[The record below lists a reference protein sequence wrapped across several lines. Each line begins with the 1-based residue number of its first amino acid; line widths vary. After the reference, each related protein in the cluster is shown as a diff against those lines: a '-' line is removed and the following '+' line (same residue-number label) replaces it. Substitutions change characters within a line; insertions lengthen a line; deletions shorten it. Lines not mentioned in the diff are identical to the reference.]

1 VGSRGRNSRG
11 VDFRLVHLVQGKQST
26 GPMANW
32 IPVLILTPLVFSV
45 VLMLGRNL
53 GGNAARWI
61 ALTGTLV
68 TLVGCLVLSGAYYRF
83 IKDGPKATVD
93 ARGRAV
99 EMPVNPQVNWHYH
112 WLNLSGPS
120 SASTARHATR
130 LDFHLGIDGVSVS
143 LILLTGILFVSSVLI
158 SWEAIADRRPEFYAF
173 LMLLEFG
180 LIGVFCA
187 FDLLL
192 FYVFFEFTLVPLF
205 FLVGIWGGPDR
216 RRAAVKLFL
225 YTLAG
230 GLITLL
236 GLAALVAAT
245 WQRAD
250 LSTPFSIPDLARS
263 LAASPLE
270 LNWQVGIF
278 LAIAAGFFVKV
289 PLFPFH
295 TWLPLAHVEA
305 PTAGSILLAGVLLKL
320 GTYGFFRICLPLLA
334 GACYE
339 VGAPLVGTM
348 AVIGIVYGSLCSLAQ
363 RDIKKLIAYSSVAHL
378 GFCMVGLF
386 ALNREGMTGGVL
398 QMINH
403 GLSTG
408 ALFLLVGMV
417 YERYHTRMLD
427 DLGGLAKRLPLIAVA
442 MVFISMASI
451 GLPGLNG
458 FVGEFLSLAGM
469 FRLKPAYAV
478 IGATGVILGAWYL
491 LTMLQHAFFG
501 PLKEPDVSHGH
512 GHAGH
517 DTHAHSAATAHASH
531 APAVHLHDHAAHG
544 HESHAHGGHGHGHA
558 EPPLVDNGVRDI
570 NLREFL
576 ALAPLAA
583 LCLAIGV
590 YPRPL
595 LDTIR
600 PDVDAVAR
608 QYDKLKVPMLGRQ
621 WAPWEVAAA
630 APQATT
636 EVGPIQ
642 DTPTRPAVR

>member
-1 VGSRGRNSRG
+1 M
-11 VDFRLVHLVQGKQST
+11 
-26 GPMANW
+26 PYW
-32 IPVLILTPLVFSV
+32 IPILILIPFVFAV

-53 GGNAARWI
+53 GGNVARWI
-61 ALTGTLV
+61 GLGGTLV
-68 TLVGCLVLSGAYYRF
+68 TLMGCLALSGAYYRL
-83 IKDGPKATVD
+83 INEGPIVPHDKQ
-93 ARGRAV
+93 GRPV
-99 EMPVNPQVNWHYH
+99 EAPVNPQLNWHYN
-112 WLNLSGPS
+112 WLNLSGPES
-120 SASTARHATR
+120 DSNAAHSTR
-130 LDFHLGIDGVSVS
+130 LDFHLGVDGVSVS
-143 LILLTGILFVSSVLI
+143 LILLTGILFVSCVLI

-173 LMLLEFG
+173 LMLLEAG

-205 FLVGIWGGPDR
+205 FIVGIWGGPDR
-216 RRAAVKLFL
+216 KRAAVKLFL

-230 GLITLL
+230 GLITLV
-236 GLAALVAAT
+236 GLAALVAFT

-250 LSTPFSIPDLARS
+250 LLTPFSIPDLARS
-263 LAASPLE
+263 LAETPLD
-270 LNWQVGIF
+270 LKLQVGIF

-320 GTYGFFRICLPLLA
+320 GTYGFFRICLPLLP
-334 GACYE
+334 GACYTW
-339 VGAPLVGTM
+339 GAPLIGSM
-348 AVIGIVYGSLCSLAQ
+348 AVIGIIYGSLCSLAQ

-408 ALFLLVGMV
+408 ALFLLIGMV

-427 DLGGLAKRLPLIAVA
+427 DLGGLAKRLPLIGVA

-469 FRLKPAYAV
+469 YRLKPAYAI

-501 PLKEPDVSHGH
+501 PLKEPEVHGH
-512 GHAGH
+512 GAHGGH
-517 DTHAHSAATAHASH
+517 DSHASH
-531 APAVHLHDHAAHG
+531 AHQSDHG
-544 HESHAHGGHGHGHA
+544 HGDHGHGGHGHGHA
-558 EPPLVDNGVRDI
+558 EPPLPDNGIRDI
-570 NLREFL
+570 NGRELL
-576 ALAPLAA
+576 ALAPLAI
-583 LCLAIGV
+583 LCLALGV
-590 YPRPL
+590 YPKPL
-595 LDTIR
+595 IDTIK
-600 PDVDAVAR
+600 PDIDAVAR
-608 QYDKLKVPMLGRQ
+608 LYERLPVEMKYAPVWEKPVLASTGGAVNVP
-621 WAPWEVAAA
+621 PIEVV
-630 APQATT
+630 PV
-636 EVGPIQ
+636 EEGSRE
-642 DTPTRPAVR
+642 RPAPGRR

>member
-1 VGSRGRNSRG
+1 
-11 VDFRLVHLVQGKQST
+11 
-26 GPMANW
+26 MANW
-32 IPVLILTPLVFSV
+32 IPILILIPFVFSV

-61 ALTGTLV
+61 GLVGTLV
-68 TLVGCLVLSGAYYRF
+68 TLTGCLAISGAYYKY
-83 IKDGPKATVD
+83 ISEGPPSVKTDD
-93 ARGRAV
+93 AGNPIT
-99 EMPVNPQVNWHYH
+99 MPVNPQLNWHYN

-120 SASTARHATR
+120 SFGNQNHANR
-130 LDFHLGIDGVSVS
+130 LEFHLGVDGVSVS
-143 LILLTGILFVSSVLI
+143 LILLTGILFVPCVLI
-158 SWEAIADRRPEFYAF
+158 SWEAITDRRPEFYAF
-173 LMLLEFG
+173 LLLLEAG

-225 YTLAG
+225 YTLTG

-245 WQRAD
+245 WQRPD
-250 LSTPFSIPDLARS
+250 LLTPFSIPDLARS
-263 LAASPLE
+263 LAANPLDMK
-270 LNWQVGIF
+270 WQVGIF

-320 GTYGFFRICLPLLA
+320 GTYGFFRICLSLLP

-339 VGAPLVGTM
+339 VGAPLIGTM
-348 AVIGIVYGSLCSLAQ
+348 AVVGIVYGSLCSLAQ

-386 ALNREGMTGGVL
+386 ALNREGVTGGIL

-427 DLGGLAKRLPLIAVA
+427 DLGGLAKRIPLIAVA
-442 MVFISMASI
+442 MVYISMASI

-469 FRLKPAYAV
+469 FRLNPAYAI

-501 PLKEPDVSHGH
+501 PLKEPEIHGH
-512 GHAGH
+512 GHDAHAAAGH
-517 DTHAHSAATAHASH
+517 HGSH
-531 APAVHLHDHAAHG
+531 NVHVHGDHG
-544 HESHAHGGHGHGHA
+544 HDDHGHGGHGHGHA
-558 EPPLVDNGVRDI
+558 EPPLVDNGIRDI
-570 NLREFL
+570 NFREFL

-590 YPRPL
+590 YPKPL
-595 LDTIR
+595 IDTIK
-600 PDVDAVAR
+600 PDVDAVVQ
-608 QYDKLKVPMLGRQ
+608 QYDRLKVPMRGRT
-621 WAPWEVAAA
+621 WE
-630 APQATT
+630 Q
-636 EVGPIQ
+636 
-642 DTPTRPAVR
+642 RPAVAATAAPDSTIVQASSEVQP

>member
-1 VGSRGRNSRG
+1 MDNYYWLPILIS
-11 VDFRLVHLVQGKQST
+11 
-26 GPMANW
+26 
-32 IPVLILTPLVFSV
+32 IPLAFSA
-45 VLMLGRNL
+45 VLMLARNF

-61 ALTGTLV
+61 ALVGTLV
-68 TLVGCLVLSGAYYRF
+68 TLTACLALSGAYYRF
-83 IKDGPKATVD
+83 VTEFPAATVD
-93 ARGRAV
+93 SAGQPADV
-99 EMPVNPQVNWHYH
+99 APVKPLLKWHYP
-112 WLNLSGPS
+112 WLSLSGP
-120 SASTARHATR
+120 ASTATFDHATR
-130 LDFHLGIDGVSVS
+130 LEFFLGVDGVSVS

-173 LMLLEFG
+173 MLLLEAG

-192 FYVFFEFTLVPLF
+192 FYVFFEFTLIPLF

-230 GLITLL
+230 GLVTLV
-236 GLAALVAAT
+236 GLAALIAFT

-250 LSTPFSIPDLARS
+250 LTTPFSIPALASS
-263 LAASPLE
+263 LAATPLSMQ
-270 LNWQVGIF
+270 LQVGIF
-278 LAIAAGFFVKV
+278 LAIAAGFFIKV

-320 GTYGFFRICLPLLA
+320 GTYGFFRICLPLLP

-339 VGAPLVGTM
+339 WGAPLIGTM

-386 ALNREGMTGGVL
+386 SLNREGMTGGVL

-469 FRLKPAYAV
+469 YRLKPAYAV

-501 PLKEPDVSHGH
+501 PLKEPEIHGH
-512 GHAGH
+512 GSH
-517 DTHAHSAATAHASH
+517 DS
-531 APAVHLHDHAAHG
+531 HAAHD
-544 HESHAHGGHGHGHA
+544 HHAAHSHANHGHGGHGHGHA
-558 EPPLVDNGVRDI
+558 EPPLPDNGIRDI

-590 YPRPL
+590 YPKPL
-595 LDTIR
+595 IDTIK
-600 PDVDAVAR
+600 PDINAVAH
-608 QYDKLKVPMLGRQ
+608 QYDKLKVPMRGRQ
-621 WAPWEVAAA
+621 WAPEEVVMA
-630 APQATT
+630 APVTPVQR
-636 EVGPIQ
+636 GPINDGLSPGAQ
-642 DTPTRPAVR
+642 PSGIKAN